1 MPQGSV
7 RGAAQNGS
15 EQGRAVREVL
25 ASNPGRGGDTYSN
38 RRIAFMLGRQI
49 GTAADRIEAD
59 QRRMEV
65 EFNAWVRD
73 QERSAA

>member
-7 RGAAQNGS
+7 RGAAQAGS

-25 ASNPGRGGDTYSN
+25 ASTPGRGGDSYSN
-38 RRIAFMLGRQI
+38 RQVAYMLGRQI
-49 GTAADRIEAD
+49 GTAADRIERD
-59 QRRMEV
+59 QRRTEL